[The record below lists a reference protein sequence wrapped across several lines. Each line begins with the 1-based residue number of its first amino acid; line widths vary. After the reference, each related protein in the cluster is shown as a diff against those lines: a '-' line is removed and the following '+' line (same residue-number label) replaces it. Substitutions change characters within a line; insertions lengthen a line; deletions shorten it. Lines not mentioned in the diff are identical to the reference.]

1 MIKYLFFL
9 LVLAGCTPVDEK
21 GVPWRDVTT
30 TTAKPTGLGYY
41 VLVIIVFIGG
51 YFWGELHTKRKYHG
65 LFHDYTNMIGRLTKE
80 YGNYKKA
87 WDERITA
94 MLKEMDEL
102 KQTINRLKNDRRY

>member
-51 YFWGELHTKRKYHG
+51 YFWGELHTKRKYHK
-65 LFHDYTNMIGRLTKE
+65 LFSGYTLLIERLTALARTAS
-80 YGNYKKA
+80 KA
-87 WDERITA
+87 YDERVTA
-94 MLKEMDEL
+94 MLKEVDEL
-102 KQTINRLKNDRRY
+102 RQTRNRLKNERRY